1 MIFSEIGYLQQKLL
15 GLFTPMLDV
24 NLNNCVPKWSFGL
37 IIYNGFYNR
46 LFGINYYHGT
56 FAKFI
61 GGTQKIY
68 TSDDDG
74 TLS

>member
-1 MIFSEIGYLQQKLL
+1 MQ
-15 GLFTPMLDV
+15 DV
-24 NLNNCVPKWSFGL
+24 NLNNCVPKWSLGL

-46 LFGINYYHGT
+46 SVGINYYHGT
-56 FAKFI
+56 FAKFN